1 MPRKKL
7 LVAPELVTI
16 TADDLEQVKADIKM
30 DIDKH
35 LEQFTK
41 KSIWATFFSDKFYSV
56 CAVVKR
62 TFKSDGTKHR
72 KSGHANNPSM
82 LNRMRDKMASYFT
95 NSGQLSASSSVN
107 GHHEN
112 SGEDKSGERALAQ

>member
-41 KSIWATFFSDKFYSV
+41 KSILGTFFWTS
-56 CAVVKR
+56 
-62 TFKSDGTKHR
+62 
-72 KSGHANNPSM
+72 
-82 LNRMRDKMASYFT
+82 FT
-95 NSGQLSASSSVN
+95 LFV
-107 GHHEN
+107 
-112 SGEDKSGERALAQ
+112 RL